1 MEVQLTLSVQE
12 GLLLSSVFDT
22 RVLFP
27 PGEVAGVLF
36 CENAISY
43 LKSHAF
49 AKMAVP
55 PCHMPGSI
63 ESRHC
68 HGSGGQESL
77 MELRVRLVPSEPLGG
92 GGDLLGPLSGA
103 GLPSVFLRAWLVGAE
118 HHSYFRLYVACT
130 L

>member
-92 GGDLLGPLSGA
+92 GGGICLGLC
-103 GLPSVFLRAWLVGAE
+103 LVLG
-118 HHSYFRLYVACT
+118 FRLSSSEHG